1 MVRPSDII
9 WNVVA
14 PAGNYLNDVDCGF
27 RILPSKVS
35 NWLKLQRLVR
45 LGYFVIVLAM
55 LGFVHGVLLNYVR
68 GTAEL
73 WGEHYDMPKNVVGW
87 FIYAGEVQGGIFAF
101 AVAYWGS
108 RTHRACWIGGLT
120 IFLALAAATLAI
132 PEIYKPYNATEIDRA
147 ITALTFCSKNTSRV
161 IEIQVKRNFTIDM
174 NTVMAHLFQ
183 LAMGLASVAY
193 YSLGVTYIDDHVTPQ
208 HTPGYIG
215 VVIAAKSV
223 GNQVGIYSAWCPYVL
238 RRNIFGTVVWF
249 WMIAFT
255 LLFGLVIILFPK
267 ELPQFARER
276 SVDSL
281 VTEVTGR
288 NPNPNQEDLVD
299 GFFKSIRR
307 ILKNKF
313 LLLNLLAYTL
323 IQTALINFRL
333 FENGFNQS
341 KYHSTLHPFATS
353 FNGLD
358 RDQFTSQLL
367 EQPMVAVFSMT
378 TGLVMAKIKPRA
390 KELVTSNII
399 IFLLIGMM
407 FSMTVF
413 WECVDDHEV
422 KILGNATYVRII
434 DTSMNEHNCKLV
446 QSMGQVHNV
455 IITGLMASV
464 FMSNTMLNMKSVDS
478 KDTSLAIGL
487 QFTFVG
493 IIPYL
498 IVRSIY
504 YFTAEV
510 LFCLIH
516 GANGCEYYSEGLA
529 RFLSAVT
536 VLLIF
541 LAALVSGVVLFSLH
555 DIQLYRRKKY
565 CDSRD
570 IDIVHLTLASS
581 LEGDSGSTVEIFNGP
596 AYQLRD
602 MMRDIHQV
610 QIHEVNKPNEEPEPT
625 AIFEMCKV
633 KPRPSTSQTQETQVH
648 QNEDEITI
656 EEILDTLRELDSE
669 YEDESDE
676 DPEKIDKKHEDDD
689 DVIEEESKC

>member
-238 RRNIFGTVVWF
+238 RRNIFGTV
-249 WMIAFT
+249 
-255 LLFGLVIILFPK
+255 
-267 ELPQFARER
+267 
-276 SVDSL
+276 
-281 VTEVTGR
+281 
-288 NPNPNQEDLVD
+288 